1 MKDILRE
8 GAWESEA
15 YTGQGTRGVDLDRE
29 KRRLQDTFHFAKMS
43 PAERAAAKA
52 AGAARAA
59 ARRAAAE
66 AQRAPPS
73 AAEVREELIDQ
84 LVQEVQ
90 ERQDFLE
97 AMQRG
102 GRGAQYEHQIK
113 AEVSERLNRL
123 RELGLG

>member
-8 GAWESEA
+8 GTWEPEA
-15 YTGQGTRGVDLDRE
+15 YTGQGTRGVYLDRE

-102 GRGAQYEHQIK
+102 GRGAPLHGQYEPSTSTRSK
-113 AEVSERLNRL
+113 RR
-123 RELGLG
+123 